1 MHSRFE
7 VILKKKSLFT
17 VSILLLLLLSVLSG
31 CVQQSAPSEE
41 FVPTRTRESTKT
53 EATPE
58 ETEEPLT
65 PTVAPVSTIVLT
77 DKTLKGLSITLYHPF
92 IDEKERVDQLVRDF
106 NLNNV
111 WGLHVSAKAAAGYD
125 AIAEGL
131 LLEDEEIVLVLAKN
145 SDLLS
150 VQPDVEWLE
159 LNSFANDPKWGIAGF
174 FEHDFVFS
182 GVLPQANQSEPLY
195 TIPVAY
201 NAGILFYNQQ
211 WSEEL
216 SIAEAPKNSTEL
228 LQVAKAALDA
238 NTNDNDYYNNG
249 TGGLW
254 LSQSPISA
262 LSWYASFGGSFE
274 NQVDGN
280 FSPDQTAMLDSF
292 NFLKSAYE
300 ADLTWIGVEANP
312 YRYFSERNA
321 ILTEGS
327 LEDIKY
333 LSAYQEGSDL
343 QDSWTTLPYLDQ
355 EGEGHLVLE
364 PLSFA
369 IKKSDSEKELGAW
382 LFGRWLLE
390 ESQQARLAE
399 IHGFWPSTGDPET
412 IASDYAEQYQAWA
425 APLNQQAVITLVPQE
440 PSWAQTRLV
449 FQDAYQ
455 RVYDLAPEYFP
466 SILEVFDQTMRI
478 NEEQR
483 P

>member
-1 MHSRFE
+1 M
-7 VILKKKSLFT
+7 KKKSLLKISIL
-17 VSILLLLLLSVLSG
+17 VILLLSFLNA
-31 CVQQSAPSEE
+31 CVQQIAPSEE
-41 FVPTRTRESTKT
+41 VELTRTRELTKT

-58 ETEEPLT
+58 ETQEP
-65 PTVAPVSTIVLT
+65 VAATAVPVSTIVLT

-92 IDEKERVDQLVRDF
+92 IDEKEKVDQLVRDF
-106 NLNNV
+106 NLDNV
-111 WGLHVSAKAAAGYD
+111 WGLHVSTKAAAGYQ
-125 AIAEGL
+125 AMAEGL
-131 LLEDEEIVLVLAKN
+131 LLEDEEIVLVLGKSA
-145 SDLLS
+145 DLLAA
-150 VQPDVEWLE
+150 QPDVEWLE
-159 LNSFANDPKWGIAGF
+159 LNSYASDPKWGIAEF
-174 FEHDFVFS
+174 FEQDFVFS
-182 GVLPQANQSEPLY
+182 TISPRANQSEPLY
-195 TIPVAY
+195 TLPVAY
-201 NAGILFYNQQ
+201 NAGVLFYNQQ

-216 SIAEAPKNSTEL
+216 GFSEAPKNATEL

-274 NQVDGN
+274 KQVDGS

-321 ILTEGS
+321 VLTEGS

-343 QDSWTTLPYLDQ
+343 QDSWTTLTYLDQ

-369 IKKSDSEKELGAW
+369 IKKTDPEKELGAW

-399 IHGFWPSTGDPET
+399 IHGYWPSTGDPET